1 MGAPLAMASAVPR
14 SRARICAGVGDNE
27 KPASGPKRPPEN
39 RNRST
44 AGVPG
49 RALLAADDLRAAIAW
64 RIEGIP
70 ATEIEAI
77 AAALRPLAAD
87 FRETRPEVAAVLA
100 DLRRPGDRRG
110 AWSLA
115 CAVLAR
121 DAEMRGDMYQF
132 AAAVAVLA
140 SSIDQRDRSSGDR
153 SPLTPL
159 MRDFKENHPGLTSEQ
174 AFAHFAALGGAEH
187 EVIAGFSG
195 IDDALIFHDGR
206 RLSHESFC
214 RQYRRL

>member
-1 MGAPLAMASAVPR
+1 MGAPLSVAAAAPQSG
-14 SRARICAGVGDNE
+14 AREGEGVGGAP
-27 KPASGPKRPPEN
+27 KPVSGPKKPPAN
-39 RNRST
+39 RIRST
-44 AGVPG
+44 AGVSG
-49 RALLAADDLRAAIAW
+49 RSLLSVDDLRAAIAW

-77 AAALRPLAAD
+77 AVALRPLAAD
-87 FRETRPEVAAVLA
+87 FREARPEVAAVLA

-115 CAVLAR
+115 CAILAQ

-140 SSIDQRDRSSGDR
+140 SSLDQRDRSIGDR

-159 MRDFKENHPGLTSEQ
+159 MRDFKTSRPGMKSEQ
-174 AFAHFAALGGAEH
+174 AFAYFAMLCSGSH
-187 EVIAGFSG
+187 EVIAGFS
-195 IDDALIFHDGR
+195 DDALVLHDGR
-206 RLSHESFC
+206 RLSRDSFC